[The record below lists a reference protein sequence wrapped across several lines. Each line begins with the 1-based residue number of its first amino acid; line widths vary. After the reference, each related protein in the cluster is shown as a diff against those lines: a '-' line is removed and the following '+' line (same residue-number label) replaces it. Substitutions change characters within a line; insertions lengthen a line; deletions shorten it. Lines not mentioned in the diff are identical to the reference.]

1 MGPEWGKAFSLVL
14 IYSLHENFLNFLAS
28 RTSGLFEFTG
38 PNGFYR
44 PPKVYHK
51 KFDKNQKP
59 VGLLDFQF
67 SLAQPH
73 IHWPR
78 SSDQWV
84 FVKTEFI
91 LEKSQE
97 PAGQFQSN
105 LIQIILE

>member
-28 RTSGLFEFTG
+28 RTSGLSEFTG

-59 VGLLDFQF
+59 VELLDFNF
-67 SLAQPH
+67 
-73 IHWPR
+73 HWP
-78 SSDQWV
+78 
-84 FVKTEFI
+84 
-91 LEKSQE
+91 
-97 PAGQFQSN
+97 N
-105 LIQIILE
+105 LIFTGLGLRTSGFS